1 MENILLDM
9 DHNAKICDFGFARHA
24 EDKQLLETFCGSL
37 AYSAPEMINQKRY
50 TGPETDIW
58 SLGIILY
65 TLLAGELPFDDD
77 SEIVMRRKIVNMDY
91 HIPEYFSPE
100 AQDLVNGILQ
110 LDPKQRL
117 TINQIMRHPWM
128 KTSDDDECDS
138 ARCSMYSD
146 VDSIFSSAARRDD
159 YDYDSFSDVS
169 SSPGTP
175 KHQSWNRKSP
185 MSSTLHE
192 KSRFINNSR
201 PPRYSAPTVS
211 SRARI
216 TQPHHQHQLFQ
227 HSVRSSLP
235 SSLPSVRAAA
245 KRSSLAVEEP
255 AMGPMEERLFAAL
268 TAAGFDEAV
277 VRKMRT
283 SSDSG
288 NTLGAMWHMLMDN
301 LCNQSNN
308 NDNNNHR
315 TLATH
320 GAKQAV
326 SAGTQT
332 DDLIEQQQQPVRKR
346 PEPIV
351 PVKPQQQQQQHR
363 VPEMDLKPQPSTST
377 GKSGWLS
384 SVKSWFGAK
393 QQQEDHAK
401 QSPSASSSTPALQ
414 QPMPKFTPPELT
426 RPMAAHNKPSLDS
439 YYKASNAFGPTT
451 ARPIIAR
458 EPAKIALPAPQPVAV
473 ELNIGLDKVSPQPH
487 SVVGPPRSTTSSPT
501 EEPSSTEDDDDD
513 DDSSSSGSSV
523 ATLEDDDDCVRH
535 HHTIHQNTE
544 IKSSTTPAPSS
555 PHHPSLI
562 HTQEEKQQHEQQSGS
577 RLEVP
582 VPTPYPTR
590 SWPLAI
596 RENGPAPLATAS
608 SKRFEFAAPRSRA
621 QLGTYNELGR
631 RKPLAARAIIEEE
644 EEEE

>member
-1 MENILLDM
+1 M
-9 DHNAKICDFGFARHA
+9 
-24 EDKQLLETFCGSL
+24 
-37 AYSAPEMINQKRY
+37 
-50 TGPETDIW
+50 
-58 SLGIILY
+58 Y

-91 HIPEYFSPE
+91 HIPEYFSPGMLLISCICVCAIMCLSICYTE

-128 KTSDDDECDS
+128 RTSDDDECDS

-146 VDSIFSSAARRDD
+146 VDSIFSSSAARRDD
-159 YDYDSFSDVS
+159 YEYDSFSDVS

-175 KHQSWNRKSP
+175 KHQSWHRKQQSP
-185 MSSTLHE
+185 MPSMLQE
-192 KSRFINNSR
+192 KSRFVNSNR

-216 TQPHHQHQLFQ
+216 TQPHHHHLFQ

-301 LCNQSNN
+301 LSNQPNI
-308 NDNNNHR
+308 NDNDSTAVNR
-315 TLATH
+315 SLTTH
-320 GAKQAV
+320 GTKQAV

-332 DDLIEQQQQPVRKR
+332 DDSIEQQPVRRR

-351 PVKPQQQQQQHR
+351 PVKPPQQQQQQPQQHL
-363 VPEMDLKPQPSTST
+363 VPEIDPKPQPSTST

-393 QQQEDHAK
+393 QQQEDNAK
-401 QSPSASSSTPALQ
+401 QPPFASSSTPTP

-439 YYKASNAFGPTT
+439 YYKASNAFGPTA
-451 ARPIIAR
+451 ARPINAR
-458 EPAKIALPAPQPVAV
+458 DPAKIALPAPQPVAV

-487 SVVGPPRSTTSSPT
+487 SVVGPPRSTASSPT
-501 EEPSSTEDDDDD
+501 EESSSTDDDDDDEEEED

-523 ATLEDDDDCVRH
+523 ATLEDDDCGRHPHHTPIH
-535 HHTIHQNTE
+535 HHQTTE
-544 IKSSTTPAPSS
+544 MKPTTPTPSS
-555 PHHPSLI
+555 PHPSSLI
-562 HTQEEKQQHEQQSGS
+562 HDQEAKQHHEQQSGS

-590 SWPLAI
+590 SWPLVSPPI
-596 RENGPAPLATAS
+596 L
-608 SKRFEFAAPRSRA
+608 
-621 QLGTYNELGR
+621 
-631 RKPLAARAIIEEE
+631 
-644 EEEE
+644 